1 MNWNLF
7 TFIRET
13 REDLHS
19 LTRQIYYML
28 KLILHHALNIH
39 TMIITSFTPHGH
51 MLVL

>member
-1 MNWNLF
+1 M
-7 TFIRET
+7 
-13 REDLHS
+13 H
-19 LTRQIYYML
+19 